1 MISAEKLTKYYG
13 LKPAVQDVSFSVD
26 RGEIVG
32 FLGPNGA
39 GKTTILRMLTC
50 YMPPTAGR
58 ITIDG
63 LDSRS
68 NSLQVRKRIG
78 FLPENVPLY
87 DELSVRRFLSFS
99 GAIKGLKGKNL
110 KDEIARVSEVC
121 GLSEHRDNLIKHLSK
136 GFKQRV
142 GLAQALI
149 NDPPVLILDE
159 PTSGLDPAQ
168 IIEIRELV
176 RNLGG
181 ERTILLSSHILPE
194 VSQVCQRVI
203 IINKGHIV
211 AEDSP
216 ERLTDQIKEK
226 EGLQTILRIRGPVE
240 EIETRLRS
248 VKGVKRVIF
257 KEKGEFLVDG
267 AIDENLRP
275 LLAKTVV
282 ESGWDLEEMRA
293 KEFSLEDVFV
303 QLVTEEKRGTEQ

>member
-1 MISAEKLTKYYG
+1 MIYAENLTKYYG
-13 LKPAVQDVSFSVD
+13 LNPAVLDVTFRIE

-39 GKTTILRMLTC
+39 GKTTILRTLTC
-50 YMPPTAGR
+50 YMPPTNGR
-58 ITIDG
+58 ISIDG
-63 LDSRS
+63 VESRS
-68 NSLQVRKRIG
+68 NSLQVRKKIG

-87 DELSVRRFLSFS
+87 NELTVRRFLSFA
-99 GAIKGLKGKNL
+99 GAIKGLKGKDL
-110 KDEIARVSEVC
+110 KLEIVRVSGLC
-121 GLSEHRDNLIKHLSK
+121 GLLDCRNKLIRHLSK
-136 GFKQRV
+136 GYKQRV

-159 PTSGLDPAQ
+159 PTSGLDPSQ

-176 RNLGG
+176 RSFGG

-203 IINKGHIV
+203 IINKGRIV

-216 ERLTDQIKEK
+216 DRLTQQIREK
-226 EGLQTILRIRGPVE
+226 EGLQTILKITGPE
-240 EIETRLRS
+240 DEIERKLLTVEGVNR
-248 VKGVKRVIF
+248 VVAKG
-257 KEKGEFLVDG
+257 KGEFLVESAPDVK
-267 AIDENLRP
+267 IKP

-282 ESGWDLEEMRA
+282 GSGWELEEMKS

-303 QLVTEEKRGTEQ
+303 QLVTEEKKEDE

>member
-1 MISAEKLTKYYG
+1 MIYAENLTKYYG
-13 LKPAVQDVSFSVD
+13 LNPAVQDVTFRIE

-39 GKTTILRMLTC
+39 GKTTILRMLTG
-50 YMPPTAGR
+50 YMPPTNGR
-58 ITIDG
+58 ISVDG
-63 LDSRS
+63 VESRS
-68 NSLQVRKRIG
+68 NSLQVRKKIG

-87 DELSVRRFLSFS
+87 NELTVRRFLSFA

-110 KDEIARVSEVC
+110 KFEIEKVSGLC
-121 GLSEHRDNLIKHLSK
+121 GLLGYMNRLIKHLSK
-136 GFKQRV
+136 GYKQRV

-159 PTSGLDPAQ
+159 PTSGLDPSQ

-176 RNLGG
+176 RSFGG

-203 IINKGHIV
+203 IINKGRIV

-216 ERLTDQIKEK
+216 DRLTEQIREK
-226 EGLQTILRIRGPVE
+226 EGLQTTLKVSGPAN
-240 EIETRLRS
+240 EIERKLLAVAGVNRVVS
-248 VKGVKRVIF
+248 KG
-257 KEKGEFLVDG
+257 KGEFLVESTSDVK
-267 AIDENLRP
+267 IKP

-282 ESGWDLEEMRA
+282 ESGWGLEEMKS

-303 QLVTEEKRGTEQ
+303 QLVTEEKKGDE